1 MLLFQQ
7 VTYASSAI
15 NDATRI
21 AIQMDTVKETDASEY
36 DMEVS
41 LLLSNVFCTTT
52 QPYDILGRRHNG
64 LTRIKFSMLS
74 VITGFLRLLSL
85 RQVGSCC
92 RPVTEA
98 VPVLVISAYL
108 LNILYNI
115 LHSLP

>member
-52 QPYDILGRRHNG
+52 QPCDILRPATQRTHSHKIQHVVCHHRFF
-64 LTRIKFSMLS
+64 T
-74 VITGFLRLLSL
+74 ITEPSPSWFLLSSNDGGGTGAGNL
-85 RQVGSCC
+85 CL
-92 RPVTEA
+92 
-98 VPVLVISAYL
+98 LVKYTV
-108 LNILYNI
+108 
-115 LHSLP
+115 